1 VSWWALANVD
11 EGSEQRSTLEE
22 LGMRGRFADERYVLD
37 LTPFSSFDDYV
48 TSLSRRIRQDTRRY
62 RRRAEEA
69 GVEVF
74 WKKPAEADLDSVLE
88 VVHLTAGR
96 YGVQSFYRPGPF
108 QEFVRLLGE
117 SALIVELR
125 LDERLIG
132 AGVCMLDSSRFHQ
145 WTFGVDYD
153 AGERFSPYGIVFEQT
168 FRAALAS
175 GAKILEGGR
184 RNGLYK
190 SRRNLGCHR
199 LLTYVHSFD

>member
-1 VSWWALANVD
+1 
-11 EGSEQRSTLEE
+11 
-22 LGMRGRFADERYVLD
+22 MRGRFADERYVLD